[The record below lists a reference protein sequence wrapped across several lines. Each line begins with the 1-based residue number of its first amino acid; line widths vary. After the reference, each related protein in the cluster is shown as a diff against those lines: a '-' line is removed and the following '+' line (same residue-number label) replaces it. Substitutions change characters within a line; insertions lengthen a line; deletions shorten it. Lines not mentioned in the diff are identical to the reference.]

1 MDTFGLKNLMKSP
14 TCLKSIKAT
23 LADVILINNPNCF
36 HKTVVCETGVSDHHM
51 IVRTVLRLTLVKRP
65 LR

>member
-1 MDTFGLKNLMKSP
+1 MKSP

-23 LADVILINNPNCF
+23 LADVLLINNPNCF
-36 HKTVVCETGVSDHHM
+36 HKTVVCETGVSDHLM
-51 IVRTVLRLTLVKRP
+51 IVRTLLRSTLVKRP